1 MNGTLVAQSV
11 VDAIALGSLYALF
24 ALGIA
29 LIFGI
34 LQLINFAHSELVMV
48 GAFALMLMTGIPL
61 GLRLLIM
68 AAIVIAL
75 AVVMERVAF
84 RPVRGASPATLLI
97 TSFAVSY
104 LLQSLAVLILGPEP
118 RSGSVWGFLDS
129 SHEVGEV
136 VILNLDLVTV
146 ACAATLLVALALFL
160 TRTPI
165 GVQMRAAAEDFRTA
179 RLLGVRANRVIA
191 IAFAI
196 SGLLAAVAAFLLT
209 AQTGVVTNQIGVNVI
224 LLAFVA
230 TILGG
235 MGSLGGAVL
244 GGFLL
249 GAVSVTLQ
257 AALPLELRSY
267 RDAFLF
273 AAVFVVLVI
282 RPNGLIVTRAQRGR
296 V

>member
-1 MNGTLVAQSV
+1 VNGTLIMQSV
-11 VDAIALGSLYALF
+11 VDAISLGSLYALF

-48 GAFALMLMTGIPL
+48 GAFALVLMNDVPL
-61 GLRLLIM
+61 WLRILSMIC
-68 AAIVIAL
+68 IVVVT
-75 AVVMERVAF
+75 AVVMERIAF
-84 RPVRGASPATLLI
+84 RPVRGANPATLLI

-104 LLQSLAVLILGPEP
+104 LLQNLAILILGPEP
-118 RSGSVWGFLDS
+118 RSGSVSTFLDES
-129 SHEVGEV
+129 FQVGDI
-136 VILNLDLVTV
+136 VILHLDVVTV
-146 ACAATLLVALALFL
+146 VVTIALLVGLALFL
-160 TRTPI
+160 TRTAI

-179 RLLGVRANRVIA
+179 RLVGVRANRVIA
-191 IAFAI
+191 TAFAI
-196 SGLLAAVAAFLLT
+196 SGLLAAIAALLLT
-209 AQTGVVTNQIGVNVI
+209 AQAGVVTNTIGVNVV

-249 GAVSVTLQ
+249 GVVSVTLQ
-257 AALPLELRSY
+257 ASLPLELRSY

-273 AAVFVVLVI
+273 AAVFLVLVI
-282 RPNGLIVTRAQRGR
+282 RPDGLIVTRAQRGR